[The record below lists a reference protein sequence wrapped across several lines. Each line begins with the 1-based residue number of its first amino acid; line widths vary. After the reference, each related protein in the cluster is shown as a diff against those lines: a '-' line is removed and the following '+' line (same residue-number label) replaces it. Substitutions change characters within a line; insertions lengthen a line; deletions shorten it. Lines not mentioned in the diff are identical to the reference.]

1 MMSTI
6 RFESYWRK
14 LDGSTATWYRTI
26 IADIRGQH
34 AKPCAAAAH
43 ALVFG
48 AAATAMSATVILV
61 PSSCRSSVCGP
72 FDAFWGLN
80 GGLQT

>member
-14 LDGSTATWYRTI
+14 LDGSTVRLYRTT

-34 AKPCAAAAH
+34 AKPCVPATH
-43 ALVFG
+43 ALVLARG
-48 AAATAMSATVILV
+48 YSHV
-61 PSSCRSSVCGP
+61 
-72 FDAFWGLN
+72 
-80 GGLQT
+80 

>member
-14 LDGSTATWYRTI
+14 LDGSTVRLYRTT

-34 AKPCAAAAH
+34 AKPCVPATH
-43 ALVFG
+43 ALVL
-48 AAATAMSATVILV
+48 ARAATAMSDTVILV

-72 FDAFWGLN
+72 FDAFWGLK